1 MSTGGPQVRKAVIA
15 GNWKMHMTC
24 AEARAFATVFRPLVA
39 ELPAD
44 REVILA
50 PPFTAIATL
59 SEALSGAGV
68 AIASQNV
75 HWEEKGAY
83 TGMISAPMLL
93 EHGVTH
99 AIVGHSEPRKY
110 YSETDEQINLRARS
124 AQAHDLIP
132 ILCVGESLDQR
143 EARETERVIHRQ
155 VEQGL
160 EGLDPLRVIVAYE
173 PIWAIGTG
181 KTCAAE
187 EANRVCGLIRGWV
200 GNPDVIVQY
209 GGSVNPATID
219 ELMAQSDI
227 DGVLVGGASLEP
239 ESFARIANYQ
249 VPVAA

>member
-1 MSTGGPQVRKAVIA
+1 MRKAVIA

-24 AEARAFATVFRPLVA
+24 AETRAFARAFLPLI
-39 ELPAD
+39 ENLPED
-44 REVILA
+44 REVVLA
-50 PPFTAIATL
+50 PPFTALSTL
-59 SEALSGAGV
+59 HEEIGKSRVALAG
-68 AIASQNV
+68 QNV

-93 EHGVTH
+93 EHGVSH

-124 AQAHDLIP
+124 AQAHGLIP

-160 EGLDPLRVIVAYE
+160 EGIDPLRVIVAYE

-181 KTCAAE
+181 KTCAAL
-187 EANRVCGLIRGWV
+187 EADRICGLIRGWV

-209 GGSVNPATID
+209 GGSVNANTID
-219 ELMAQSDI
+219 ELMAQPEI
-227 DGVLVGGASLEP
+227 DGVLVGGASLDP
-239 ESFARIANYQ
+239 VGFARIAGYQ
-249 VPVAA
+249 VPVPA

>member
-1 MSTGGPQVRKAVIA
+1 MRKAVIA

-24 AEARAFATVFRPLVA
+24 AETRAFAAAFRPLIA
-39 ELPAD
+39 ELPSD
-44 REVILA
+44 RQVVIA
-50 PPFTAIATL
+50 PPFTSIPTL
-59 SEALSGAGV
+59 CRHLAGCGV
-68 AIASQNV
+68 AIAGQNV
-75 HWEEKGAY
+75 HWEDQGAY

-110 YSETDEQINLRARS
+110 YSETDEQINLRART
-124 AQAHDLIP
+124 AQRHGLIP

-143 EARETERVIHRQ
+143 EAGETERVIHRQ
-155 VEQGL
+155 IEQGL
-160 EGLDPLRVIVAYE
+160 ENVGPAQLIVAYE

-187 EANRVCGLIRGWV
+187 EANRVCGLIRGLV
-200 GNPDVIVQY
+200 GHDDVIVQY

-219 ELMAQSDI
+219 DLMAQPQI
-227 DGVLVGGASLEP
+227 DGVLVGGASLDP

-249 VPVAA
+249 VPAAV

>member
-1 MSTGGPQVRKAVIA
+1 
-15 GNWKMHMTC
+15 MHMTC
-24 AEARAFATVFRPLVA
+24 VETQAFTDAFLPLVA
-39 ELPAD
+39 NLPRD

-59 SEALSGAGV
+59 GQALAGSGLS
-68 AIASQNV
+68 IAAQNV

-124 AQAHDLIP
+124 AQAHGLIP

-181 KTCAAE
+181 KTCASV
-187 EANRVCGLIRGWV
+187 EANRICGLIRGWA
-200 GNPDVIVQY
+200 GNPDVVIQY
-209 GGSVNPATID
+209 GGSVNPGTID

-227 DGVLVGGASLEP
+227 DGVLVGGASLDP
-239 ESFARIANYQ
+239 VSFARIADYQ

>member
-1 MSTGGPQVRKAVIA
+1 MPPVRKAVIA

-24 AEARAFATVFRPLVA
+24 GEARSYAQAFAPLVA
-39 ELPAD
+39 ELPGD

-50 PPFTAIATL
+50 PPFLAIPTL
-59 SEALSGAGV
+59 TEALAGSRVRV
-68 AIASQNV
+68 AAQNV
-75 HWEEKGAY
+75 HWEEQGAY

-110 YSETDEQINLRARS
+110 YSESDEQINLRARA
-124 AQAHDLIP
+124 AQRAGITP

-160 EGLDPLRVIVAYE
+160 EGLDPLRLIVAYE

-187 EANRVCGLIRGWV
+187 EANRICGLIRGWV

-219 ELMAQSDI
+219 DLMAQPEI
-227 DGVLVGGASLEP
+227 DGVLVGGASLDP
-239 ESFARIANYQ
+239 TSFARIANYQ
-249 VPVAA
+249 VPV

>member
-1 MSTGGPQVRKAVIA
+1 MRKAVIA

-24 AEARAFATVFRPLVA
+24 AEARAFASAFLPLVA
-39 ELPAD
+39 SLPED
-44 REVILA
+44 REVVLA
-50 PPFTAIATL
+50 PPFTAISTIHEEL
-59 SEALSGAGV
+59 RGSRVALA
-68 AIASQNV
+68 AQNV

-124 AQAHDLIP
+124 AQAHGLIP

-160 EGLDPLRVIVAYE
+160 EGIDPLRLIVAYE

-181 KTCAAE
+181 KTCAAV
-187 EANRVCGLIRGWV
+187 EADRICGLIRGWV
-200 GNPDVIVQY
+200 GHPDVIVQY
-209 GGSVNPATID
+209 GGSVNASTID
-219 ELMAQSDI
+219 ELMAQPDI
-227 DGVLVGGASLEP
+227 DGVLVGGASLDP
-239 ESFARIANYQ
+239 VGFARIAGYQ
-249 VPVAA
+249 VPVTA

>member
-1 MSTGGPQVRKAVIA
+1 VRKAVIA

-24 AEARAFATVFRPLVA
+24 AEARAYAGTFLPLVA
-39 ELPAD
+39 SLPDD
-44 REVILA
+44 RQVLLA
-50 PPFTAIATL
+50 PPFTAIP
-59 SEALSGAGV
+59 ALGDALAGSGV
-68 AIASQNV
+68 ALAAQNV
-75 HWEEKGAY
+75 HWDEKGAY
-83 TGMISAPMLL
+83 TGMVSAPMLL

-110 YSETDEQINLRARS
+110 YSETDEQINLRARA

-160 EGLDPLRVIVAYE
+160 EGIDPLRLIVAYE

-200 GNPDVIVQY
+200 GQPDVIIQY
-209 GGSVNPATID
+209 GGSVNPGTID
-219 ELMAQSDI
+219 ELMAQEEI
-227 DGVLVGGASLEP
+227 DGVLVGGASLNP

-249 VPVAA
+249 VPVTA

>member
-1 MSTGGPQVRKAVIA
+1 MRRTVIA

-24 AEARAFATVFRPLVA
+24 AETQAFADAFLPLVA
-39 ELPAD
+39 QRPRD
-44 REVILA
+44 RQVILA

-59 SEALSGAGV
+59 GQALADSGI
-68 AIASQNV
+68 AIAAQNV

-124 AQAHDLIP
+124 AQAHGLIP

-181 KTCAAE
+181 KTCASA
-187 EANRVCGLIRGWV
+187 EANRICGLIRGWV
-200 GNPDVIVQY
+200 GNPDVVVQY
-209 GGSVNPATID
+209 GGSVNPGTID

-227 DGVLVGGASLEP
+227 DGVLVGGASLDP
-239 ESFARIANYQ
+239 GSFARIADYQ

>member
-1 MSTGGPQVRKAVIA
+1 VPQVRKTVIA

-24 AEARAFATVFRPLVA
+24 AEARAFADAFLPLVA
-39 ELPAD
+39 KLPAD
-44 REVILA
+44 REVVIA
-50 PPFTAIATL
+50 PPFTAIPTL
-59 SEALSGAGV
+59 TDVLRGSRV
-68 AIASQNV
+68 AVSAQNV
-75 HWEEKGAY
+75 HWEEKGAF

-93 EHGVTH
+93 EHGVSH

-160 EGLDPLRVIVAYE
+160 EGIDPTRLIVAYE

-187 EANRVCGLIRGWV
+187 EANRICALIRGWV
-200 GNPDVIVQY
+200 GNSDVIVQY

-227 DGVLVGGASLEP
+227 DGVLVGGASLDP
-239 ESFARIANYQ
+239 VGFARIADYQ

>member
-1 MSTGGPQVRKAVIA
+1 
-15 GNWKMHMTC
+15 MHMTC
-24 AEARAFATVFRPLVA
+24 AETRAFADAFLPLVA
-39 ELPAD
+39 QLPRD

-59 SEALSGAGV
+59 GQALAGSGI
-68 AIASQNV
+68 AIAAQNV

-124 AQAHDLIP
+124 AQAHGLIP

-160 EGLDPLRVIVAYE
+160 EGIDPLRLIVAYE

-181 KTCAAE
+181 KTCASA
-187 EANRVCGLIRGWV
+187 EANRICGLIRGWV
-200 GNPDVIVQY
+200 GNPDVVVQY
-209 GGSVNPATID
+209 GGSVNPGTID

-227 DGVLVGGASLEP
+227 DGVLVGGASLDAV
-239 ESFARIANYQ
+239 SFARIADYQ

>member
-1 MSTGGPQVRKAVIA
+1 VRKAVIA

-24 AEARAFATVFRPLVA
+24 AEARAFAATFRPLIA
-39 ELPAD
+39 DLPDD
-44 REVILA
+44 REVVLA
-50 PPFTAIATL
+50 PPFTAIPTL
-59 SEALSGAGV
+59 CRHLAGAGV
-68 AIASQNV
+68 AIAGQNV
-75 HWEEKGAY
+75 HWEESGAY

-110 YSETDEQINLRARS
+110 FSETDEQINLRART
-124 AQAHDLIP
+124 AQKSGLIP
-132 ILCVGESLDQR
+132 ILCVGESDDQR

-160 EGLDPLRVIVAYE
+160 EGIDPLRLIVAYE

-187 EANRVCGLIRGWV
+187 EANRICGLIRGWV
-200 GNPDVIVQY
+200 GNNEVTVQY

-219 ELMAQSDI
+219 DLMAQSEI
-227 DGVLVGGASLEP
+227 DGVLVGGASLQA

-249 VPVAA
+249 VPAAV